1 MRTQELAPAK
11 INLALD
17 ILGRRADGYHEL
29 RMVMQ
34 TVSLCDVIT
43 VEEGGTG
50 FTLLTG
56 EAFSLPADKV
66 PMEQRAAEA
75 FFAALGVPVPPLTVR
90 LEKNIPAFAGLGG
103 GSADVA
109 ALLRCLRRL
118 YAAGMPDEALRAIG
132 LTVGS
137 DVPFCVSGGTSLAE
151 GRGERL
157 TDLPPLPVCQIVLCK
172 PDFGI
177 STPELF
183 VLADGAVLSKRPDI
197 AGLTAA
203 LQGGELTGV
212 TDRLCN
218 VFEEFLPERY
228 QEVFRIK
235 EILLAHGALNAAM
248 SGSGPTVYGIFE
260 SAAEAQRAA
269 EVLKKSYQQ
278 TYVAK
283 PVKKLV

>member
-66 PMEQRAAEA
+66 SME
-75 FFAALGVPVPPLTVR
+75 
-90 LEKNIPAFAGLGG
+90 
-103 GSADVA
+103 
-109 ALLRCLRRL
+109 
-118 YAAGMPDEALRAIG
+118 
-132 LTVGS
+132 
-137 DVPFCVSGGTSLAE
+137 
-151 GRGERL
+151 
-157 TDLPPLPVCQIVLCK
+157 
-172 PDFGI
+172 
-177 STPELF
+177 
-183 VLADGAVLSKRPDI
+183 
-197 AGLTAA
+197 
-203 LQGGELTGV
+203 
-212 TDRLCN
+212 
-218 VFEEFLPERY
+218 
-228 QEVFRIK
+228 
-235 EILLAHGALNAAM
+235 
-248 SGSGPTVYGIFE
+248 
-260 SAAEAQRAA
+260 QRAA